1 MGKLPKLQSL
11 SLSDNKV
18 ESLPPTLAQLTNLHS
33 LNLHNNKLT
42 TLPMEILQ
50 LWNLRELSLRE
61 NPLVVRFV
69 RDLSFNPPSLLE
81 LSARTVKTASIKYT
95 VEDIPQHLMRYLD
108 SARRCVN
115 PKCSGVYFG
124 EHIKHVK
131 FVDFCGKYRLPFEQ
145 YLCSPH
151 CNDIKW
157 EESASSSGISTSSG
171 SDEEMDGVRQ
181 DRLKRVL
188 LG

>member
-1 MGKLPKLQSL
+1 
-11 SLSDNKV
+11 
-18 ESLPPTLAQLTNLHS
+18 
-33 LNLHNNKLT
+33 
-42 TLPMEILQ
+42 MEILQ

-69 RDLSFNPPSLLE
+69 SDLSFNPPSLLE
-81 LSARTVKTASIKYT
+81 LSARTVKTAGIEYST
-95 VEDIPQHLMRYLD
+95 EDIPQHLIRYLD

-115 PKCSGVYFG
+115 PMCSGVYFG

-131 FVDFCGKYRLPFEQ
+131 FVDFCGKYRVPFEQ

-151 CNDIKW
+151 LNDIKW
-157 EESASSSGISTSSG
+157 EDSLSSTPSTSG
-171 SDEEMDGVRQ
+171 SSDDDMDGVRQ